1 MRRFRRV
8 WRLILEDVA
17 VKTTDISQE
26 QKLTF
31 LEILKEKNRLA
42 RVSGTRGYWEVL

>member
-17 VKTTDISQE
+17 VKTTDIGQE

-31 LEILKEKNRLA
+31 LENLLEKSLVKWDWYKRD
-42 RVSGTRGYWEVL
+42 RKQ